1 MTMFL
6 KVKSQKQNA
15 DLLVNFLG
23 RSCFLKLVNMSR
35 GLQDESNFFWEERQ
49 AHFREILSLLYSVTR
64 NAIAMVTNS
73 LTGTGGCS
81 WQFMTYDEFEILN
94 LWLVDFFSLSW
105 HQVWETRCICRFF
118 FPVSHLK
125 RANVILQFEGSLK
138 YFGCHSQFKAAPLII
153 RLTHNVR

>member
-49 AHFREILSLLYSVTR
+49 AHFR
-64 NAIAMVTNS
+64 NAITMVTNS
-73 LTGTGGCS
+73 LSDTGGCS

-125 RANVILQFEGSLK
+125 RANGILQFEGSLK
-138 YFGCHSQFKAAPLII
+138 YFGCHSQFKAAPLIV